1 MKTTYIV
8 FTLISLFILSNAC
21 EAQEVENLMTKNDKR
36 EMLRLVNQARKKGVR
51 CGKTW
56 KKPVDPLKWDD
67 KLEKAA
73 ALKSIDM
80 FQQKYFDHTS
90 PDGETLSDRIDKLQY
105 SWRTIGEN
113 LASGPTDVS
122 KAMESW
128 LKSEGH
134 CKNLMKKEFTH
145 MGAAQ
150 YGTYWTQ
157 VFAKPR
163 GN

>member
-1 MKTTYIV
+1 MKITYTV
-8 FTLISLFILSNAC
+8 FALISLLIISTTC
-21 EAQEVENLMTKNDKR
+21 EAQEVENLMTKSDKR

-56 KKPVDPLKWDD
+56 QKPTPPLKWDEN
-67 KLEKAA
+67 LQKAA
-73 ALKSIDM
+73 SQKSYGM
-80 FQQKYFDHTS
+80 YKEKYFDHTS
-90 PDGETLSDRIDKLQY
+90 PDGETLSDRLGEIEY
-105 SWRTIGEN
+105 SWQTIGEN
-113 LASGPTDVS
+113 LAWGPKEVS
-122 KAMESW
+122 KAMDGW

-163 GN
+163 E